1 MSDGLD
7 TVLDLSETGLQQG
20 VWALQA
26 FHFGEDEVIEG
37 SYIESKP
44 GKTLVLSIDDA
55 SEGELRGFIDR
66 FIKDECGGLSFIGH
80 IRGSMSIKKF
90 TVTIKDKK
98 DSVTAMINMQLDAN
112 YMQLDANY
120 AAPFGFVKKKI
131 KLKVIS
137 KNLTGSDMGAT
148 GGF

>member
-55 SEGELRGFIDR
+55 SEGELRR
-66 FIKDECGGLSFIGH
+66 FISRFMTDKCLNMPYFELD
-80 IRGSMSIKKF
+80 RDSMSIKKF

-98 DSVTAMINMQLDAN
+98 DSVTAMINM
-112 YMQLDANY
+112 
-120 AAPFGFVKKKI
+120 
-131 KLKVIS
+131 
-137 KNLTGSDMGAT
+137 
-148 GGF
+148 